1 MLRVLMI
8 LVPLALSIY
17 AFIDCITTEEKEI
30 RYLPKPIWAIL
41 VLLFP
46 LVGSISWL
54 IVGRDRAR
62 TARRGNWVAP
72 DDNPEFLNSLKG
84 DKAKG
89 DRLKDDR
96 PKGDRLKD
104 DSASKDDPANDAG
117 GEQRREQQEQLAR
130 WEAELKRREEE
141 VERREKG
148 SGGGGKGSGGGG
160 KGTDESPS

>member
-54 IVGRDRAR
+54 IVGRDRAKA
-62 TARRGNWVAP
+62 ARRGNWVAP

-84 DKAKG
+84 DRPKG
-89 DRLKDDR
+89 DRLKDE
-96 PKGDRLKD
+96 RLKD

-148 SGGGGKGSGGGG
+148 SGGGGKG
-160 KGTDESPS
+160 TDESPS